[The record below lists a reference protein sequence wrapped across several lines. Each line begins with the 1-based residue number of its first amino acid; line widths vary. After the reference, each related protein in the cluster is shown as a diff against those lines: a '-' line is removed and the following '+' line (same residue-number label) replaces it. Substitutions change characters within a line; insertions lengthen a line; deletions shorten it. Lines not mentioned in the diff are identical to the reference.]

1 MQDLNFTHGPEHTI
15 QKLLNPNVPIDP
27 SNIEQVV
34 PSELWTVDNF
44 FTEEECMAIIPHTEN
59 LGYAEA
65 PVSTY
70 NGPEMVKDFRNNE
83 RVMIQD

>member
-1 MQDLNFTHGPEHTI
+1 
-15 QKLLNPNVPIDP
+15 
-27 SNIEQVV
+27 
-34 PSELWTVDNF
+34 
-44 FTEEECMAIIPHTEN
+44 MAIIPHTEN

-83 RVMIQD
+83 RVMI